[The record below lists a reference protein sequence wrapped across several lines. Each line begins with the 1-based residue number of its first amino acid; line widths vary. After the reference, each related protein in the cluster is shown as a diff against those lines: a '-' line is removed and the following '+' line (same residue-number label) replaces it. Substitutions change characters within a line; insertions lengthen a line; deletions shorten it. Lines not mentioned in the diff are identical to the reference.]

1 MKFKVHH
8 ITKLFYQYRDWFL
21 LAPFGLFILFIAFGF
36 TIDDYIPTLI
46 VFGLI
51 SLCIVIF
58 LLMLILH
65 IIEIVTGAKIIIGND
80 HVEIRRLLRLRR
92 KIPFTEIEEVRYTHE
107 MIPVHT
113 HRGGRGRVRRRRTR
127 YAVRPQLAFFLTSG
141 KCICL
146 NDSPGSYLTERE
158 RAKVDPSVDPD
169 TDITLY
175 QAYQCYRAAV
185 DEYSRQQGLQI
196 PR

>member
-1 MKFKVHH
+1 MKFNVHH

-36 TIDDYIPTLI
+36 TVDDYIPTLI

-113 HRGGRGRVRRRRTR
+113 HRGGSGSAQRLTRPSIRIRISHCIRHISATAPPLMNIRGSRGCRSRAEGTAPV
-127 YAVRPQLAFFLTSG
+127 FF
-141 KCICL
+141 
-146 NDSPGSYLTERE
+146 
-158 RAKVDPSVDPD
+158 SVFLDK
-169 TDITLY
+169 TTLM
-175 QAYQCYRAAV
+175 
-185 DEYSRQQGLQI
+185 
-196 PR
+196 